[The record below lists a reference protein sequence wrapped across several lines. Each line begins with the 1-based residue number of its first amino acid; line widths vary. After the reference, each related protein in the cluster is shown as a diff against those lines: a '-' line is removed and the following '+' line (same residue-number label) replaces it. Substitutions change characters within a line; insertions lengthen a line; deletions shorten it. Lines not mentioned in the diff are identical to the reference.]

1 VISRA
6 EFRWDH
12 IEHGST
18 ASEFGASES
27 SNNFGEP
34 NKDNDFLLALN
45 LIYQF

>member
-12 IEHGST
+12 IEHGN
-18 ASEFGASES
+18 AFGA
-27 SNNFGEP
+27 NNSPGGPAFRG
-34 NKDNDFLLALN
+34 NDFLLALN